1 MSRCNAA
8 NNTWDLIM
16 IDSELINR
24 VSYKNICRS
33 SLLYIDVPLK
43 LEMNNI
49 HRVLS
54 KVHRLLVQ
62 FPIVK
67 W

>member
-16 IDSELINR
+16 IDSELINW
-24 VSYKNICRS
+24 VSYKKICRS